1 MELKLKITIIAPS
14 PGEEEEIIFR
24 CHTLTDEM
32 KQLVYRL
39 EHGDMK
45 LIRVIPENLVDRTF
59 CLSHENLDVWQW
71 SEKVYSF
78 VKKWS
83 LN

>member
-1 MELKLKITIIAPS
+1 MHKYNMLYTIKFIEHVLTPESVYIIIIPS
-14 PGEEEEIIFR
+14 EYK
-24 CHTLTDEM
+24 T
-32 KQLVYRL
+32 Q
-39 EHGDMK
+39 
-45 LIRVIPENLVDRTF
+45 LIRVIPENLVDRTL
-59 CLSHENLDVWQW
+59 CLSHENLDVRQW